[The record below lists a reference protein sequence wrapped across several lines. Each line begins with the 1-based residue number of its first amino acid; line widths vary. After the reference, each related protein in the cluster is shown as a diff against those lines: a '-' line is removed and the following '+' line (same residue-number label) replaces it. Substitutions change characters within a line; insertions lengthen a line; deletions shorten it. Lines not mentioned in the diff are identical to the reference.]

1 MSDRADEVAADHVRV
16 LANDGGTWGI
26 DVRGAWFPCDDDT
39 KDDVE
44 AIAQDVRV
52 ALAAALRAYA
62 EEASGHWKREAD
74 TGAMTLAAIHAG
86 LGLTAQAKG
95 GISAQDVLDRVGR
108 LVEEARRGERHETAG
123 WYVEMFCPQ
132 MGIPG
137 DEKHARGDC
146 EHCNMATAI
155 LARMG

>member
-1 MSDRADEVAADHVRV
+1 MSNRAEEVAKTICAA
-16 LANDGGTWGI
+16 LFTDGWG
-26 DVRGAWFPCDDDT
+26 PLS
-39 KDDVE
+39 E
-44 AIAQDVRV
+44 ALIAPI
-52 ALAAALRAYA
+52 LRAYA

-86 LGLTAQAKG
+86 LGLTAQANG